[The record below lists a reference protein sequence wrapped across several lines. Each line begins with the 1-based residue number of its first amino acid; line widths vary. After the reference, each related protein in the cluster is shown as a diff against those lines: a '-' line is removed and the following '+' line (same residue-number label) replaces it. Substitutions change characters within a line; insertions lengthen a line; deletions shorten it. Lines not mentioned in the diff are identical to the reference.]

1 MSGSIYTYAYA
12 TLGEL
17 VAWII
22 GWDLMLEYGLA
33 TSAVSVGWSGYFQSL
48 MAGFGLHLPA
58 ALMAAPGAIP
68 GVQTL
73 FNLPALLIMLII
85 TAVLSLGVRES
96 ARFNN
101 IMVAI
106 KVAVV
111 VLFIVVGARHVQP
124 ANWQPF
130 MPFGMSGVFGA
141 RPSCSLPSSAST
153 R

>member
-58 ALMAAPGAIP
+58 ALMAAPG
-68 GVQTL
+68 
-73 FNLPALLIMLII
+73 
-85 TAVLSLGVRES
+85 
-96 ARFNN
+96 RFR
-101 IMVAI
+101 AC
-106 KVAVV
+106 
-111 VLFIVVGARHVQP
+111 R
-124 ANWQPF
+124 
-130 MPFGMSGVFGA
+130 
-141 RPSCSLPSSAST
+141 RCST
-153 R
+153 CRRC